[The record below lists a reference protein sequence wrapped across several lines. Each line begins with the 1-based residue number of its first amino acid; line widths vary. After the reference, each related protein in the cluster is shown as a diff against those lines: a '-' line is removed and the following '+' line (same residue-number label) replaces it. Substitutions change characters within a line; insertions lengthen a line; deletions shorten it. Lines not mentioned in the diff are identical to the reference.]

1 MAVTPKNTAYIK
13 SKGDSNSNY
22 KIKIH
27 FNLAAKKEIEEPVNI
42 SKIRRKTITYG
53 SGGEKRKPGGG
64 ADLEV

>member
-13 SKGDSNSNY
+13 GKGDSNSNY

-42 SKIRRKTITYG
+42 SKIRRKTITCG
-53 SGGEKRKPGGG
+53 SGGE
-64 ADLEV
+64 